1 MILLCLCGYF
11 CRMTVDILIIG
22 QGICGTMLSHY
33 LEKSGLSFL
42 VIDECKPLTPSRI
55 AAGIVN
61 PVTGRRIVKTW
72 MIDEL
77 MPFAWNEYKL
87 IGKELNIQ
95 CIAQK
100 KIIDFFPSAQM
111 LDAFM
116 KRYEEDKQY
125 LAKPEEDKTWNEFF
139 NFDFGYGEIQ
149 PCYLIDIPALLTAY
163 RNKLINEHQLKEE
176 RFIIEKLIVDKNK
189 IVYHDIHAS
198 KIIFCDGI
206 AGFENPY
213 FKNLP
218 FAPNKGEVLIIE
230 ADLPANEYI
239 YKKGMALVPW
249 NDLQFWVGSSY
260 EWEFKNDN
268 PTETFRNKTES
279 LLKQWLKIPF
289 KIINHYAAVRP
300 ATLERRPFV
309 GFHPTYKNIGIFN
322 GMGTKG
328 CSLAPFFANQL
339 CQSLYDESLL
349 MPEVN
354 VRRFSKILGRDIA
367 TPGD

>member
-1 MILLCLCGYF
+1 
-11 CRMTVDILIIG
+11 MTVDILIIG

-42 VIDECKPLTPSRI
+42 VIDESNPLTPSKI
-55 AAGIVN
+55 ASGIIN
-61 PVTGRRIVKTW
+61 PVTGRRMVKTW

-77 MPFAWNEYKL
+77 LPFVWREYRQ
-87 IGKELNIQ
+87 IEKELNIH
-95 CIAQK
+95 CITQK

-111 LDAFM
+111 LDAFI
-116 KRYEEDKQY
+116 KRYEDEKEY
-125 LAKPEEDKTWNEFF
+125 LSRPREEKTWSQLFSY
-139 NFDFGYGEIQ
+139 DFGYGEIH
-149 PCYLIDIPALLTAY
+149 PSYLIDIQSLLAAC
-163 RNKLINEHQLKEE
+163 RNTLIRKQQLRED
-176 RFIIEKLIVDKNK
+176 RFMIDELIVSNHK
-189 IVYHDIHAS
+189 IDYRDIHAS

-206 AGFENPY
+206 AGFKNPY

-218 FAPNKGEVLIIE
+218 FAPNKGEALIIE
-230 ADLPANEYI
+230 ADLPVNEYI
-239 YKKGMALVPW
+239 YKKGMTLVPW
-249 NDLQFWVGSSY
+249 NDSQFWVGSSY
-260 EWEFKNDN
+260 DWEFKNDS
-268 PTETFRNKTES
+268 PTETFRNKTEA

-309 GFHPTYKNIGIFN
+309 GFHPVHKNVGIFN

-328 CSLAPFFANQL
+328 CSLAPFFANQF
-339 CQSLYDESLL
+339 CRSIVDESLL

-367 TPGD
+367 APGD